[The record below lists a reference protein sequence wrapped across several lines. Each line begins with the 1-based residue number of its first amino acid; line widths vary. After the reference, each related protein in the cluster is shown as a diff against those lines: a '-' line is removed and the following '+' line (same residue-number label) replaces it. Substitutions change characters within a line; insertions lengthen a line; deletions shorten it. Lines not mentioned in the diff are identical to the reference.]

1 MMVEGKSDTEIRAFL
16 AERYGDTIL
25 YRPPVQPNT
34 WALWGAPVVLLMLGV
49 FVFARIVRA
58 RAAQPIEEDEPE

>member
-1 MMVEGKSDTEIRAFL
+1 
-16 AERYGDTIL
+16 
-25 YRPPVQPNT
+25 
-34 WALWGAPVVLLMLGV
+34 LWGGPAVLFLLGA